1 MTVADS
7 RMDDVQSPVG
17 GGMISN
23 DSTPHASPSN
33 GDADQAG
40 SSFLEP
46 YEKYKDSGVEWIG
59 EIPNGWQVLYPKKV
73 FVLHKEP
80 AKTGDVQLTASQ
92 KYGIISQEEFTKLE
106 GTKPMSVVSG
116 EDILKH
122 VSSGDFVIS
131 MRSFQGGLEYS
142 RIDGRIS
149 SAYVAVS
156 PRTREKICPDYFKH
170 LFKSTHYIQALQR
183 TSNLVRDG
191 QALRYSNFAQ
201 VFIPVPPL
209 SEQVSI
215 SEYLDKKTY
224 EIDDYISDTERSINL
239 LVEYRRTVISEVV
252 TRGLDPDVPM
262 MDSGIEWIGEIPEA
276 WGLVYQK
283 LGALKIGSGK
293 TPRGGSEVYLD
304 DGVPFIRS
312 QNVYDEG
319 LILDGIAHISEE
331 VDSEMSSTRVFPG
344 DLLLNITGG
353 SIGRCCKCPVEL
365 EHANVNQHVC
375 IIRAKPS
382 VFDNSFLHYCW
393 ISDIGQSWV
402 RIYHS
407 GANREGMN
415 FEQIGLARMPLPT
428 IDEQREIASY
438 LDAKTAE
445 IDSLVADKRRLV
457 ERLRE
462 YRASL
467 VSEAVTGKFKVP
479 GVA

>member
-1 MTVADS
+1 MMVADS

-80 AKTGDVQLTASQ
+80 AKTGDVQLTSSQ

-239 LVEYRRTVISEVV
+239 LVEYRCTVISEVV

-262 MDSGIEWIGEIPEA
+262 RDSGVEWIGEIPKGWEVVRIQVLA
-276 WGLVYQK
+276 NCNSESLREDTQPDYEFEYIDISSVNNESGVGSTSWYRFIDAPSRARRVLHPGDVIVSTVRTYLKAIASIDEEHGDCIASTGFAVLTPVNISGTFFRYALLNDAFVQAVQSCSVGISYPSINSSDLEK
-283 LGALKIGSGK
+283 LKI
-293 TPRGGSEVYLD
+293 P
-304 DGVPFIRS
+304 VPPI
-312 QNVYDEG
+312 
-319 LILDGIAHISEE
+319 
-331 VDSEMSSTRVFPG
+331 
-344 DLLLNITGG
+344 
-353 SIGRCCKCPVEL
+353 
-365 EHANVNQHVC
+365 
-375 IIRAKPS
+375 
-382 VFDNSFLHYCW
+382 
-393 ISDIGQSWV
+393 
-402 RIYHS
+402 
-407 GANREGMN
+407 
-415 FEQIGLARMPLPT
+415 EQ
-428 IDEQREIASY
+428 QYVIASY

-457 ERLRE
+457 EKLKE

>member
-1 MTVADS
+1 ME
-7 RMDDVQSPVG
+7 RY
-17 GGMISN
+17 
-23 DSTPHASPSN
+23 
-33 GDADQAG
+33 G
-40 SSFLEP
+40 S
-46 YEKYKDSGVEWIG
+46 YKDSGVEWIG
-59 EIPNGWQVLYPKKV
+59 EIPEEWQVLYPKRV

-92 KYGIISQEEFTKLE
+92 KYGIIPQKEFSGLE
-106 GTKPMSVVSG
+106 GIKPMSVVSG

-142 RIDGRIS
+142 HVDGRIS

-156 PRTREKICPDYFKH
+156 PRAGEEICPDYFRH
-170 LFKSTHYIQALQR
+170 LFKSAHYVQALQR

-191 QALRYSNFAQ
+191 QALRFSNFTQ
-201 VFIPVPPL
+201 VYIPVPSL
-209 SEQVSI
+209 SEQVQI
-215 SEYLDKKTY
+215 SKYLDAKTSEVDNY
-224 EIDDYISDTERSINL
+224 IDDTERSIGL
-239 LVEYRRTVISEVV
+239 LAEYRRSVISEAV
-252 TRGLDPDVPM
+252 TKGLDPDVPM
-262 MDSGIEWIGEIPEA
+262 RDSGIEWIGEIPEA

-293 TPRGGSEVYLD
+293 TPRGGSEVYLN

-353 SIGRCCKCPVEL
+353 SIGRCCKCPEGL

-382 VFDNSFLHYCW
+382 VFENSFLHYCW

-415 FEQIGLARMPLPT
+415 FEQIGLAKMPLPT

-457 ERLRE
+457 EKLKE

-467 VSEAVTGKFKVP
+467 VSEAATGKFKVP